1 MLAYILH
8 ADETTCQKRS
18 GGWRWPRV
26 TTQQRILRHI
36 ELEEAC
42 ATRRECLFSLF
53 PLPLITSYYGVG
65 KSRRRRSGLAA
76 DVATFACSHSDES
89 LQHSCA
95 PARSS
100 TVKRGAL
107 PTRAAAVRC
116 RQPKSLR
123 GHLSPSARFSQSSQ
137 KHHLSGFQWAGHV
150 GNVSIG

>member
-1 MLAYILH
+1 MAESNETAKNITAYR
-8 ADETTCQKRS
+8 A
-18 GGWRWPRV
+18 GGSLCHQARMPV
-26 TTQQRILRHI
+26 SFVPI
-36 ELEEAC
+36 
-42 ATRRECLFSLF
+42 ATV
-53 PLPLITSYYGVG
+53 TSYYGVG